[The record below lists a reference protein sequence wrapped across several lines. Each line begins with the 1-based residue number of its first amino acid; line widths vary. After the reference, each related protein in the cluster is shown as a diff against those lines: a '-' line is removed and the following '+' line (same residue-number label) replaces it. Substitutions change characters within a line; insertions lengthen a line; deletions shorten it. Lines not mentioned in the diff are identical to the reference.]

1 MSGRARFELTL
12 PDHGTVSHP
21 TKLSP
26 KIPGSLFGC
35 GRSLVF
41 LGCRLLG
48 ALAARVVR
56 AGLGLARKNVTMKGC
71 LERGPRRPS
80 SPAEPG
86 STLCPAGTGERVGLL
101 SG

>member
-1 MSGRARFELTL
+1 MSIGIASRPA
-12 PDHGTVSHP
+12 
-21 TKLSP
+21 KLLP

-35 GRSLVF
+35 GRSFVF

-48 ALAARVVR
+48 GLAARVTR

-71 LERGPRRPS
+71 LDRGPRRPS

-86 STLCPAGTGERVGLL
+86 STLCPAGMGPRVGLL
-101 SG
+101 SE